1 MPFLVYRCDPAHAV
15 GSTDGPVI
23 AKEFRRSHRCP
34 ECSAEFPSEVDLGD
48 HLTTEHP
55 IPQPHLLL
63 GGTRVPGNW
72 VIRQPVNSGAL
83 QIMNASEMAVSIDG
97 APLRATSAAA
107 FRQILD
113 ETRVAMLELHLHTRG
128 AFQEYNIRILVPD
141 EEELRRLENEFVTRL
156 ARDDVTVSDVRR
168 FDEATSVGPGAREY
182 ASALADYVFRM
193 LAKDGAG
200 QTTLPFAAFP
210 DKLKQSLGI
219 LGAFQR
225 PLATAVAS
233 CIRFNLNDFRGK
245 WSPSGVRALDH
256 AFGIFRQRAFGGTPD
271 STALSPPENGIE
283 HPLCPVDAV
292 TQSIL
297 GLVDPPAQLEALRDM
312 TLRHDLSDADRV
324 KVYVLL
330 AAQVVDVVDTKP
342 EDVADVAAC
351 RAALEYDPVFGQWA
365 NRVLR
370 DLD

>member
-1 MPFLVYRCDPAHAV
+1 MPFLVYPCDPAHAV

-23 AKEFRRSHRCP
+23 AREFRRSHHCP
-34 ECSAEFPSEVDLGD
+34 ECPAEFSSEVDLGD

-72 VIRQPVNSGAL
+72 VIRQPLNSAAL
-83 QIMNASEMAVSIDG
+83 QIMNATETDVGIDG
-97 APLRATSAAA
+97 APLRSTSAAA
-107 FRQILD
+107 LRQIL
-113 ETRVAMLELHLHTRG
+113 EGTRVAVLELHLRTRS
-128 AFQEYNIRILVPD
+128 AFRRYDIRILVPE
-141 EEELRRLENEFVTRL
+141 EEELGRLEKEFMTRL

-168 FDEATSVGPGAREY
+168 FDEAISVGPGAREY
-182 ASALADYVFRM
+182 ASALADYVFGM

-210 DKLKQSLGI
+210 DKLKRSLGI

-225 PLATAVAS
+225 PLALAVAS
-233 CIRFNLNDFRGK
+233 CIRFNLNDFRSA
-245 WSPSGVRALDH
+245 WSPCGVRALDH
-256 AFGIFRQRAFGGTPD
+256 AFWIFRQRAFGGTSD
-271 STALSPPENGIE
+271 STALSPRENGIE
-283 HPLCPVDAV
+283 RPLCPVDAV

-297 GLVDPPAQLEALRDM
+297 SLVDAPAPLTALRDM

-330 AAQVVDVVDTKP
+330 AAQVVDVKP

-370 DLD
+370 DFD